1 MISPVVQCLLP
12 LLLVAGVVHP
22 YYIEKQYK
30 EPTYMEEVKYT
41 DAPTYTKE
49 TEYTDAPTWNGKVK
63 HTDAPE
69 PIQEHAPAE
78 STHGPVDVEH
88 KTIEHKVIVDPIP
101 EHAPAESTLG
111 PIQDHA
117 PAESTHGPVEV
128 EKKPI
133 DHKVIVDPVEVH
145 INEPNDHVVMVEPN
159 FNLGEHLSAY
169 QMNEGLQL
177 SQIGFFYALFGLF
190 TREDGCQKECKTEE
204 EEYTTKHTEEYI
216 DETSYTEKT
225 EAYTEKY
232 TEETYTKKPDEY
244 TQEAS
249 YSEKTEA
256 YTQEASNTKKP

>member
-30 EPTYMEEVKYT
+30 EPTYTEEVKYT

-63 HTDAPE
+63 HTDASE

-78 STHGPVDVEH
+78 STH
-88 KTIEHKVIVDPIP
+88 
-101 EHAPAESTLG
+101 G

-128 EKKPI
+128 EHKPIENKVIIDPIQEHAPAESTHGQVEVEHKPI
-133 DHKVIVDPVEVH
+133 DHKVIDPVEVH

-169 QMNEGLQL
+169 QMNEGLEL
-177 SQIGFFYALFGLF
+177 SQ
-190 TREDGCQKECKTEE
+190 
-204 EEYTTKHTEEYI
+204 
-216 DETSYTEKT
+216 
-225 EAYTEKY
+225 
-232 TEETYTKKPDEY
+232 
-244 TQEAS
+244 
-249 YSEKTEA
+249 
-256 YTQEASNTKKP
+256 

>member
-30 EPTYMEEVKYT
+30 EPTYTEEVKYT

-78 STHGPVDVEH
+78 STHGPVEVEH
-88 KTIEHKVIVDPIP
+88 KPIEN
-101 EHAPAESTLG
+101 
-111 PIQDHA
+111 
-117 PAESTHGPVEV
+117 
-128 EKKPI
+128 
-133 DHKVIVDPVEVH
+133 KVIVDPVEVH

-159 FNLGEHLSAY
+159 FNLGEQLSAY
-169 QMNEGLQL
+169 QMNEGLEL
-177 SQIGFFYALFGLF
+177 SQIGFFNALFGLF
-190 TREDGCQKECKTEE
+190 TREDGCQRECKTEE
-204 EEYTTKHTEEYI
+204 EEYTTKHTEEYT

-225 EAYTEKY
+225 EAYTE
-232 TEETYTKKPDEY
+232 ETYTKKPEAY
-244 TQEAS
+244 TEEAS

-256 YTQEASNTKKP
+256 YTEKSSYTKKPKEYTQEASYTKKPEEYTQEASYNE

>member
-30 EPTYMEEVKYT
+30 EPTYTEEVKYT
-41 DAPTYTKE
+41 DVPTYTKE

-78 STHGPVDVEH
+78 STHGPVEVEH

-111 PIQDHA
+111 PIQEHA
-117 PAESTHGPVEV
+117 PAESTHGPIQEHAPAESTHGQVEV
-128 EKKPI
+128 EHKPI

-159 FNLGEHLSAY
+159 FNLGEQLSAY
-169 QMNEGLQL
+169 QKNEGLEL
-177 SQIGFFYALFGLF
+177 SQIGFFNALFGLF

-204 EEYTTKHTEEYI
+204 EEYTTKHTEECT

-225 EAYTEKY
+225 EAYTEETYTKKPEAY
-232 TEETYTKKPDEY
+232 TEETYTE
-244 TQEAS
+244 
-249 YSEKTEA
+249 
-256 YTQEASNTKKP
+256 

>member
-22 YYIEKQYK
+22 YYIQKQYK
-30 EPTYMEEVKYT
+30 EPTYTEEVKYT

-63 HTDAPE
+63 HTDASE

-78 STHGPVDVEH
+78 STH
-88 KTIEHKVIVDPIP
+88 
-101 EHAPAESTLG
+101 G

-128 EKKPI
+128 EKKQI

-159 FNLGEHLSAY
+159 FNLGEQLSAY
-169 QMNEGLQL
+169 QMNEGLEL
-177 SQIGFFYALFGLF
+177 SQIGFFNALFGLF

-216 DETSYTEKT
+216 D
-225 EAYTEKY
+225 
-232 TEETYTKKPDEY
+232 
-244 TQEAS
+244 
-249 YSEKTEA
+249 
-256 YTQEASNTKKP
+256 